1 MTTATAKVS
10 ATSTIS
16 PSRGLSIGLWV
27 AQAMLA
33 FAFLGSG
40 FMKLTTPHEALS
52 AQMRWAADAPAALI
66 LFIGAAEVAGALG
79 LILPSITRIQ
89 PKLTPLAAAGLA
101 TVMVLASGTHLLYGE
116 LGMIAV
122 NAVLGGLAA
131 FVAWGRSGA
140 AAITA
145 R

>member
-1 MTTATAKVS
+1 MTTATANVS
-10 ATSTIS
+10 ASSTSTGA
-16 PSRGLSIGLWV
+16 RGLSIGLWV
-27 AQAMLA
+27 VQALLA

-40 FMKLTTPHEALS
+40 FMKLTTPHEALG
-52 AQMRWAADAPAALI
+52 AQMRWAADAPGALI
-66 LFIGAAEVAGALG
+66 LFIGAAEVFGALG

-131 FVAWGRSGA
+131 FVAWGRSGPA
-140 AAITA
+140 SITA